1 MPGRIHAAVPRTLCF
16 LALLVAVAPVTAA
29 LAQSKRASKPKTEES
44 SGESQTPRLPAV
56 LMTRDASVQP
66 LPTTDAAVEE
76 SLSLAHASE
85 TLLFPEIE
93 GVVTRPQEADSTVAE
108 SLDVGDALI
117 GAIFFAVASLWISL
131 R

>member
-1 MPGRIHAAVPRTLCF
+1 MPGRLHAVMPRTLCL

-29 LAQSKRASKPKTEES
+29 LAQSKPASKPKAEAS
-44 SGESQTPRLPAV
+44 SGESQTPRLPAA
-56 LMTRDASVQP
+56 LMTRDAPVQP
-66 LPTTDAAVEE
+66 LPATDAAVEE
-76 SLSLAHASE
+76 SLSLARASE

-93 GVVTRPQEADSTVAE
+93 GVVSRPQEADSTADE